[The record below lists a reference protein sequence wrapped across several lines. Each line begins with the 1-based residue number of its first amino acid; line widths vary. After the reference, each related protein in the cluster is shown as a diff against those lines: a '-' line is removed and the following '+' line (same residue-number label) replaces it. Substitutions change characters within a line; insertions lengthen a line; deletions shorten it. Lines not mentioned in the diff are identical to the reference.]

1 MTANAPVVA
10 YGTWVSSPDEAPQ
23 MIERVKMALAA
34 GFRHIDTAHNYR
46 TEQYVIQAMKES
58 GLRRDQI
65 FLTSKVE
72 TPPLPAT
79 MQLVLG
85 SVGHYDLLLLHGP
98 PRART
103 REEFKEKVFHLWA
116 QMHTYVKLG
125 LVRMIGVS
133 NFYRTQLDL
142 LLEVCEQFELY
153 LPVVNQIEI
162 HIWNLELEYVSYLKS
177 LDIVVFAHTPL
188 GGLGAK
194 WFLQDETLNR
204 IATRLG
210 TTPAQVM
217 FSYLLGRQI
226 GVVTSSKNM
235 DHMRE
240 FFQDVKLTREDM
252 EAINQLDNKEGQGRV
267 IDSTQEIW
275 AQELMLR

>member
-1 MTANAPVVA
+1 
-10 YGTWVSSPDEAPQ
+10 
-23 MIERVKMALAA
+23 
-34 GFRHIDTAHNYR
+34 
-46 TEQYVIQAMKES
+46 
-58 GLRRDQI
+58 
-65 FLTSKVE
+65 
-72 TPPLPAT
+72 
-79 MQLVLG
+79 
-85 SVGHYDLLLLHGP
+85 
-98 PRART
+98 
-103 REEFKEKVFHLWA
+103 
-116 QMHTYVKLG
+116 
-125 LVRMIGVS
+125 MIGVS